1 MRKRAI
7 LTELKAL
14 KGLDLNQQ
22 LLFVESYLPD
32 AWEYLHDTEGV
43 KLPKFD
49 DNDELV
55 SWGATPQDSHQGENK
70 KEDMQ

>member
-14 KGLDLNQQ
+14 KDLDLRQQ

-32 AWEYLHDTEGV
+32 AWEYLQDVSGM
-43 KLPKFD
+43 KLPTFD
-49 DNDELV
+49 DNDEIV
-55 SWGATPQDSHQGENK
+55 SWGVFPR
-70 KEDMQ
+70 KEEKS